1 MRVLFQIAY
10 NVVLTFTEIVVVFG
24 DLPYL
29 PVVAFL
35 FVSHPSNPQP
45 LLVGSVVLTVN
56 VTFDFANAFA
66 VPVVAVALRYCVPVC
81 GVGAPEPPLA
91 SYESVSVPE

>member
-29 PVVAFL
+29 PVVASL
-35 FVSHPSNPQP
+35 FVSHPSNFHP

-81 GVGAPEPPLA
+81 AAGAPVPRFA